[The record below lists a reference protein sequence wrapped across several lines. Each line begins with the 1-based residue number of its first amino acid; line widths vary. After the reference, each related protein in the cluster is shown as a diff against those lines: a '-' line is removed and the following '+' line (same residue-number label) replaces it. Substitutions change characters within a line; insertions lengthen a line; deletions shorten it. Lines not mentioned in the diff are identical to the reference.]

1 MHRTLLKENNNPKPM
16 GFRKS
21 NVKREVH
28 SNTSLPQKTREI
40 SNKQPDFTSKAT
52 SRRTEEPKVSRRKEI
67 IKTRAEIN
75 EK

>member
-1 MHRTLLKENNNPKPM
+1 M

-40 SNKQPDFTSKAT
+40 SNNQPDFTSKAT